1 MQGPSRF
8 PPTSPLGEKLQ
19 IIKGKTRSV
28 EDLLCRKDGL
38 SESEGIVQPAN
49 NDERLV
55 RLSDLPQWPRQ

>member
-1 MQGPSRF
+1 MPGTSRF
-8 PPTSPLGEKLQ
+8 PPTSPLGEKFQ
-19 IIKGKTRSV
+19 IIKGETRSV

-55 RLSDLPQWPRQ
+55 RPSDLPQWPKQ